1 MSSTVPNCAA
11 RIAQPPLFLSC
22 LIAPKT
28 RLSPTVSFQEEEEDD
43 DDDDDDDD
51 ASRRGPS
58 RQTIYA
64 STRNVNLARLIAEE
78 AACDGRGSNGTGC
91 LGFRVGGLGCLGLR
105 IVTSEMVC
113 FRGRGREPWVF
124 KRKAPIIIYSP
135 NPKP

>member
-1 MSSTVPNCAA
+1 MSSTVPKCAA

-22 LIAPKT
+22 LLAQKT
-28 RLSPTVSFQEEEEDD
+28 SLSPTVSFQEEE
-43 DDDDDDDD
+43 DDDDD

-64 STRNVNLARLIAEE
+64 STRSVNLARLIAEE

-105 IVTSEMVC
+105 IVTSEIVC

-124 KRKAPIIIYSP
+124 KRKAPIIVHSP